1 MLLYIARYEPIW
13 KKTGL
18 STVHFRNFQDKPEID
33 SLAPIVSENAFSGV
47 LGGRSG
53 HFFIERRMQVLD
65 RK

>member
-1 MLLYIARYEPIW
+1 MNLSGKKQDYLQYIFEIF
-13 KKTGL
+13 KI
-18 STVHFRNFQDKPEID
+18 SPEID